1 VIGAELKVMPAPDTR
16 ENRALP
22 AEKVIDITPALAVAR
37 VSGILES
44 LRSAPPG
51 WDFIPSR
58 TAPPGYRVRACLR
71 DTE

>member
-1 VIGAELKVMPAPDTR
+1 MSAPDNR
-16 ENRALP
+16 ENQAQP
-22 AEKVIDITPALAVAR
+22 AEKVIDITPALAVAG

>member
-1 VIGAELKVMPAPDTR
+1 MAPD
-16 ENRALP
+16 NRAKSTR
-22 AEKVIDITPALAVAR
+22 AGRKVRDITPALAVAR